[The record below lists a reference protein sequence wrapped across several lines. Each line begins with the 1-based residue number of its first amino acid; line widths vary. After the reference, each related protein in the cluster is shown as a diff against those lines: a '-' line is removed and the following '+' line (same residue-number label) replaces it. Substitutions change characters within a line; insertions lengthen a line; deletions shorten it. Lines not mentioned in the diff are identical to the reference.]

1 MSLTISID
9 FAASIARL
17 EEQSKK
23 AATAVQQ
30 MAEQVDGAASFAR
43 EALLGLAGAVSVAG
57 FAAATREAINY
68 ADSLNDLAV
77 RTGTTVEMLAGLRL
91 AAQLSDTSMESLATG
106 ARKLATG
113 LVENREAFQSLGI
126 NTKSQT
132 EALIQLGDVFAGMPD
147 PVQRSALAV
156 RVFGKSGEDL
166 IPLLMN
172 GSEGIR
178 SMVQQGQE
186 LAGVTTQM
194 AARAAVF
201 NDNMDIL
208 RLKSQGV
215 FLTIGDQLLPV
226 LNETVTALNGVNT
239 EGGVTETVGNG
250 IAVVFETIVVL
261 GAEVAYMFNAVG
273 REIGGMA
280 AQVTALAS
288 GDWEGFK
295 AIGREM
301 KADAESARQGIDEFT
316 KKVLTAR
323 ERAKEEAKKAEGG
336 ANKGSTD
343 NRGAQLLQSLS
354 GASDEFAKMRQKDI
368 DGWVRYADAV
378 LAESEAIEAM
388 QRDRLIKDNEAAAAS
403 ELAWQQG
410 VAQRLAALQTAALSE
425 VEIERGKLTAI
436 QNDLQFAR
444 DMGILSEADHHKLL
458 EDAQLQHQARMGNI
472 MAQGQIWHQN
482 ISKKSWDGQ
491 VKGYAGMF
499 RELTNTAATSNK
511 AMFEINKIAGI
522 SEAVINTYRSATG
535 AYAALAPIPIVGP
548 ALGAA
553 AAGVAIAAGLANVNA
568 IRSAQ
573 FGSSTSAPSI
583 AGGNAIP
590 VFNAGGTSMQSTPVP
605 EQTRPRQQ
613 MDLTLVG
620 DAFTYD
626 TVATVLIPRIN
637 EAAENGVDIVV
648 RRG

>member
-126 NTKSQT
+126 NTRSQT

-201 NDNMDIL
+201 NDNLDIL
-208 RLKSQGV
+208 KFRSQGV
-215 FLTIGDQLLPV
+215 FLTLADQLLPV
-226 LNETVTALNGVNT
+226 MNETVTALNSVNKAGGAT
-239 EGGVTETVGNG
+239 EAIGGA
-250 IAVVFETIVVL
+250 IATVFETIVVV
-261 GAEVAYMFNAVG
+261 GANVGFVFSSIG

-280 AQVTALAS
+280 AQVAALAS

-301 KADAESARQGIDEFT
+301 KTDAESARKEIDAFT
-316 KKVLTAR
+316 EKVLTAR
-323 ERAKEEAKKAEGG
+323 QRARDS
-336 ANKGSTD
+336 ANESQTPTATD

-403 ELAWQQG
+403 ELSWQQG

-425 VEIERGKLTAI
+425 AEIERGKLTAI
-436 QNDLQFAR
+436 QTDLQFAR
-444 DMGILSEADHHKLL
+444 DQGWLTEQAHKQML
-458 EDAQLQHQARMGNI
+458 EQAELQHQARLGNI
-472 MAQGQIWHQN
+472 VAQGTLARQRFMQMSARQQTQTVLQEMLAMTNGVATQN
-482 ISKKSWDGQ
+482 R
-491 VKGYAGMF
+491 A
-499 RELTNTAATSNK
+499 L
-511 AMFEINKIAGI
+511 FEINKVAGI
-522 SEAVINTYRSATG
+522 ANAVVNTYEGVSRTMAK
-535 AYAALAPIPIVGP
+535 YPYPFNLPMAALHLAS
-548 ALGAA
+548 
-553 AAGVAIAAGLANVNA
+553 GLAQVAA
-568 IRSAQ
+568 IKNAQ
-573 FGSSTSAPSI
+573 FGTSTSAPSI
-583 AGGNAIP
+583 GGGAAVP
-590 VFNAGGTSMQSTPVP
+590 VTNVGSSVPFAESTPVP
-605 EQTRPRQQ
+605 QAFQPRSQVN
-613 MDLTLVG
+613 LTLQG
-620 DAFTYD
+620 SQFSYQQ
-626 TVATVLIPRIN
+626 VAEEIIPLIN
-637 EAAENGVDIVV
+637 EAAGNGADIRVQYA
-648 RRG
+648 